1 MLDTLPRTLRSSQ
14 DLQRVSACRYARKPE
29 LLNVAFIARAEFEGS
44 RHDSPHERQTPESSR
59 LAVDSGIA
67 PRQRVG

>member
-1 MLDTLPRTLRSSQ
+1 
-14 DLQRVSACRYARKPE
+14 VSACRYARKPE